1 MKKKIVILGSTGSI
15 GQNLLNI
22 ISKDKKSFEVLLL
35 MANKN
40 YKKLFNQA
48 KKFNVKNVIIA
59 DKDTYIKCLKKNKN
73 LELKIF
79 NNLKCFNKLFKRK
92 VDYVMSSITGL
103 DGLLPT
109 LKIIKHTNKIAI
121 ANKESIICGW
131 NLLSDELKKRKTKF
145 IPVDSEHFSIWFGL
159 KNSSALIDKLYLT
172 ASGGPFYKLPLNKFK
187 NIKINQALNH
197 PNWKMG
203 KKISIDSATMM
214 NKVFEIIEAKKI
226 FGIDYN
232 KLSIFIHPMSY
243 VHSILKFK
251 NGISKIIIHDTDMK
265 IPIYNTLYPL
275 NKINIKTKNL
285 STKILNKL
293 SFDDVNVKKFPVVKI
308 LNLLPSKPSLY
319 ETVVVSAND
328 ELVRLFLNNKIKF
341 IDIHKKLLKF
351 INIAEFIMYKKKTPR
366 NVNDIMELDKYVRLK
381 INLKSV

>member
-351 INIAEFIMYKKKTPR
+351 INIAEFIMYKKKNSKKR
-366 NVNDIMELDKYVRLK
+366 
-381 INLKSV
+381 